1 MCRYPFE
8 TIGGNTWKNRN
19 IAVLLPDTGLS
30 LIRLASQA
38 TVEGQ
43 EQDPRFIAFRDRLKG
58 QTVALVD
65 SGITDFYT
73 RMAEGTDLWAGK
85 AVLQLRWLL
94 A

>member
-1 MCRYPFE
+1 M
-8 TIGGNTWKNRN
+8 
-19 IAVLLPDTGLS
+19 
-30 LIRLASQA
+30 
-38 TVEGQ
+38 EGQ